1 VVESRDDKK
10 VKKSKQRR
18 ENMSRIQIII
28 DSIAGAVGAV
38 LGFMYGEVT
47 GLFWA
52 LIAFM
57 ALDYITGVIVA
68 VIEKRLSSEVGFRGL
83 AKKFLIL
90 VFVAVGHIA
99 DTYILGGTPA
109 AMSAVMLFYIANEGI
124 SIIENAAALGL
135 PVPKKITGLMEQI
148 RNKSESED

>member
-1 VVESRDDKK
+1 M
-10 VKKSKQRR
+10 SK
-18 ENMSRIQIII
+18 IQIII

-57 ALDYITGVIVA
+57 ALDYITGVVVA
-68 VIEKRLSSEVGFRGL
+68 IIEKRLSSEVGFRGL

-148 RNKSESED
+148 KNKSESED

>member
-1 VVESRDDKK
+1 M
-10 VKKSKQRR
+10 SK
-18 ENMSRIQIII
+18 IQIII

-57 ALDYITGVIVA
+57 ALDYITGVVVA
-68 VIEKRLSSEVGFRGL
+68 IIEKRLSSEVGFRGL

-90 VFVAVGHIA
+90 VFVAVGHVA

-135 PVPKKITGLMEQI
+135 PVPKKLTSIMEQI
-148 RNKSESED
+148 RNKSESEEE

>member
-1 VVESRDDKK
+1 M
-10 VKKSKQRR
+10 SK
-18 ENMSRIQIII
+18 IQIII

-57 ALDYITGVIVA
+57 ALDYISGVIVA
-68 VIEKRLSSEVGFRGL
+68 IIEKRLSSEVGFRGL

-135 PVPKKITGLMEQI
+135 PVPKKLTNIMEQI
-148 RNKSESED
+148 KNKSESEEK

>member
-1 VVESRDDKK
+1 M
-10 VKKSKQRR
+10 SK
-18 ENMSRIQIII
+18 IQIII

-68 VIEKRLSSEVGFRGL
+68 GIEKRLSSEDGFRGL

-135 PVPKKITGLMEQI
+135 PVPKKLTNIMEQI
-148 RNKSESED
+148 KNKSESEEE

>member
-1 VVESRDDKK
+1 M
-10 VKKSKQRR
+10 SK
-18 ENMSRIQIII
+18 IQIII

-38 LGFMYGEVT
+38 LGFMYGEVS

>member
-1 VVESRDDKK
+1 M
-10 VKKSKQRR
+10 SK
-18 ENMSRIQIII
+18 IQIII

-57 ALDYITGVIVA
+57 ALDYITGVVVA
-68 VIEKRLSSEVGFRGL
+68 IIEKRLSSEVGFGGL

-109 AMSAVMLFYIANEGI
+109 AMSTVMLFYIANEGI

-135 PVPKKITGLMEQI
+135 PVPKKLTSIMEQI
-148 RNKSESED
+148 RNKSEREEE

>member
-1 VVESRDDKK
+1 M
-10 VKKSKQRR
+10 SK
-18 ENMSRIQIII
+18 IQIII
-28 DSIAGAVGAV
+28 DSIAGAIGAV

-68 VIEKRLSSEVGFRGL
+68 VIEKRLSTEVGFRGL

-135 PVPKKITGLMEQI
+135 PVPKKLTSIMEQI
-148 RNKSESED
+148 KNKSESEEE

>member
-1 VVESRDDKK
+1 M
-10 VKKSKQRR
+10 SK
-18 ENMSRIQIII
+18 IQIII

-57 ALDYITGVIVA
+57 ALDYISGVIVA
-68 VIEKRLSSEVGFRGL
+68 IIEKRLSSEVGFRGL

-135 PVPKKITGLMEQI
+135 PVPKKLTNIMEHI
-148 RNKSESED
+148 KNKSESEEK

>member
-1 VVESRDDKK
+1 M
-10 VKKSKQRR
+10 SK
-18 ENMSRIQIII
+18 IQIII

-38 LGFMYGEVT
+38 LGFMYGEVS

-57 ALDYITGVIVA
+57 ALDYVTGVIVA
-68 VIEKRLSSEVGFRGL
+68 IIEKRLSSEVGFRGL

-90 VFVAVGHIA
+90 VFVAVGHIV

-124 SIIENAAALGL
+124 SIVENASALGL
-135 PVPKKITGLMEQI
+135 PVPKKLKDIMAQL
-148 RNKSESED
+148 KKESEEE

>member
-1 VVESRDDKK
+1 M
-10 VKKSKQRR
+10 SK
-18 ENMSRIQIII
+18 IQIII

-38 LGFMYGEVT
+38 LGFMYGEVN

-124 SIIENAAALGL
+124 SIVENASALGL
-135 PVPKKITGLMEQI
+135 PVPQKIKNVLRQI
-148 RNKSESED
+148 KSKSGEDDSENKGN

>member
-1 VVESRDDKK
+1 M
-10 VKKSKQRR
+10 SK
-18 ENMSRIQIII
+18 IQIII

-57 ALDYITGVIVA
+57 ALDYISGVIVA
-68 VIEKRLSSEVGFRGL
+68 IIEKRLSSEVGFRGL

-124 SIIENAAALGL
+124 SIIEKAAALGL
-135 PVPKKITGLMEQI
+135 PVPKKLTNIMEQI
-148 RNKSESED
+148 KNKSESEEE

>member
-1 VVESRDDKK
+1 M
-10 VKKSKQRR
+10 SKF
-18 ENMSRIQIII
+18 QIII

-38 LGFMYGEVT
+38 LGFMYGEVN

-68 VIEKRLSSEVGFRGL
+68 IIEKHLSSEVGFRGL

-135 PVPKKITGLMEQI
+135 PVPKKLTNIMEQI
-148 RNKSESED
+148 KNKSESEEE

>member
-1 VVESRDDKK
+1 M
-10 VKKSKQRR
+10 SK
-18 ENMSRIQIII
+18 IQIII

-38 LGFMYGEVT
+38 LGFMYGDVS

-57 ALDYITGVIVA
+57 ALDYVTGVIVA
-68 VIEKRLSSEVGFRGL
+68 IIEKRLSSEVGFRGL

-135 PVPKKITGLMEQI
+135 PVPKKLTNIMEQI
-148 RNKSESED
+148 KNKSESED

>member
-1 VVESRDDKK
+1 M
-10 VKKSKQRR
+10 SK
-18 ENMSRIQIII
+18 IQIII

-57 ALDYITGVIVA
+57 ALDYITGVVVA
-68 VIEKRLSSEVGFRGL
+68 IIEKRLSSEVGFRCL

-109 AMSAVMLFYIANEGI
+109 AMSAVMLFYMANEGI

-135 PVPKKITGLMEQI
+135 PVPKKLKDIMVQLKKE
-148 RNKSESED
+148 SESEEE

>member
-1 VVESRDDKK
+1 M
-10 VKKSKQRR
+10 SK
-18 ENMSRIQIII
+18 IQIII

-90 VFVAVGHIA
+90 VFIAVGHIA

-124 SIIENAAALGL
+124 SIVENASALGL
-135 PVPKKITGLMEQI
+135 PVPKKLTSIMEQI
-148 RNKSESED
+148 KNKSESEEK

>member
-1 VVESRDDKK
+1 M
-10 VKKSKQRR
+10 SK
-18 ENMSRIQIII
+18 IQIII

-38 LGFMYGEVT
+38 LGFMYGEVN

-57 ALDYITGVIVA
+57 ALDYVTGVIVA
-68 VIEKRLSSEVGFRGL
+68 IIEKRLSSEVGFRGL

-90 VFVAVGHIA
+90 VFVAVGHIV

-135 PVPKKITGLMEQI
+135 PVPKKLTNIMEQI
-148 RNKSESED
+148 KNKSESEDE

>member
-1 VVESRDDKK
+1 M
-10 VKKSKQRR
+10 SK
-18 ENMSRIQIII
+18 IQIII

-135 PVPKKITGLMEQI
+135 PVPKKLTSIMEQI
-148 RNKSESED
+148 KNKSESEEE

>member
-1 VVESRDDKK
+1 M
-10 VKKSKQRR
+10 SK
-18 ENMSRIQIII
+18 IQIII
-28 DSIAGAVGAV
+28 DSIAGVVGAV

-57 ALDYITGVIVA
+57 ALDYITGVVVA
-68 VIEKRLSSEVGFRGL
+68 IIEKRLSSEVGFRGL

-109 AMSAVMLFYIANEGI
+109 AMSAVMLFYMANEGI

-135 PVPKKITGLMEQI
+135 PVPKKLKDIMAQL
-148 RNKSESED
+148 KKESEEE

>member
-1 VVESRDDKK
+1 M
-10 VKKSKQRR
+10 SK
-18 ENMSRIQIII
+18 IQIII
-28 DSIAGAVGAV
+28 DSIAGAIGAAI
-38 LGFMYGEVT
+38 GFMFGEIN

-68 VIEKRLSSEVGFRGL
+68 VINKRLSSEVGFKGL

-90 VFVAVGHIA
+90 VFVAVGHIV

-109 AMSAVMLFYIANEGI
+109 AMSAVMLFYLANEGI

-135 PVPKKITGLMEQI
+135 PVPKKLKDIMEQI
-148 RNKSESED
+148 KSKGENDDVKN

>member
-1 VVESRDDKK
+1 M
-10 VKKSKQRR
+10 SK
-18 ENMSRIQIII
+18 IQIII
-28 DSIAGAVGAV
+28 NSIAGAVGAV

-57 ALDYITGVIVA
+57 ALDYISGVIVA
-68 VIEKRLSSEVGFRGL
+68 IIEKRLSSEVGFRGL

-135 PVPKKITGLMEQI
+135 PVPKKLTSIMEQI
-148 RNKSESED
+148 KNKSESEEE

>member
-1 VVESRDDKK
+1 M
-10 VKKSKQRR
+10 SK
-18 ENMSRIQIII
+18 IQIII

-38 LGFMYGEVT
+38 LGFMYGEVN

-135 PVPKKITGLMEQI
+135 PVPKKLTSIMEQI
-148 RNKSESED
+148 KNKSEREEK